1 MGRKKQK
8 EQQADSQPMSLTEL
22 QPIVE
27 EFMKRYQTVKN
38 EQELLKEDE
47 KALVEE
53 FSSKLDTKTLKI
65 AMQTVSLKQKVK
77 RKENYDLFMA
87 ILDGSEEHVEK

>member
-1 MGRKKQK
+1 MVRKKKQ
-8 EQQADSQPMSLTEL
+8 ETQADSQPMSLTEL
-22 QPIVE
+22 QPIVD
-27 EFMKRYQTVKN
+27 EFIKRYQVVKN

-47 KALVEE
+47 KTLIEE

-77 RKENYDLFMA
+77 HKENYDLFMA
-87 ILDGSEEHVEK
+87 ILDGVSESV